1 MLTMLG
7 ETKTLYFIILGPLV
21 RVTSLPSP
29 SGSWL
34 PCIHFITQPIPWSAH
49 RGLGA
54 IPTARGMSN
63 RTDKA
68 PEVTELMCR
77 RYQ

>member
-7 ETKTLYFIILGPLV
+7 ETKTLDFIILGPLV

-34 PCIHFITQPIPWSAH
+34 PCIHFITQPILECTPWTGCYPDSQGNEQQD
-49 RGLGA
+49 R
-54 IPTARGMSN
+54 
-63 RTDKA
+63 
-68 PEVTELMCR
+68 
-77 RYQ
+77 